1 MPNYKTGAPP
11 HPAIRRKPD
20 GAADPKEASQKPKA
34 GNEKPETKTK
44 KDKISKSKDVL
55 QIQDGSRTKSTERHL
70 MTIAPNHASFIV
82 LRKDAPRV
90 IALCGA
96 PESGKTHVQ
105 TILERRYGAASIDD
119 GAIIRRG
126 VMALYNLT
134 WEQVSTQE
142 GKRSKIAIP
151 GGDAFEIRDLLGKLG
166 NHLETLHG
174 DSFIP
179 RTALQEARERFG
191 ADRVLS
197 FGSVRRNQ
205 ASHYA
210 RAEHSICI
218 EVVREGA
225 VVTREFDFYDRNCI
239 DIVIENPW
247 RPGDDPEVAEA
258 ALEAEIVRKI
268 DVLMRA

>member
-1 MPNYKTGAPP
+1 
-11 HPAIRRKPD
+11 
-20 GAADPKEASQKPKA
+20 
-34 GNEKPETKTK
+34 
-44 KDKISKSKDVL
+44 
-55 QIQDGSRTKSTERHL
+55 
-70 MTIAPNHASFIV
+70 MTIVPSNASFIV
-82 LRKDAPRV
+82 LRNDAPRV

-105 TILERRYGAASIDD
+105 KILERRYGAASIDD

-134 WEQVSTQE
+134 WEQVSTQH
-142 GKRSKIAIP
+142 GKQSMIPVP
-151 GGDAFEIRDLLGKLG
+151 GGELIEIRNLLGKLG
-166 NHLETLHG
+166 NHLEALHG

-179 RTALQEARERFG
+179 RVALQEARERFG
-191 ADRVLS
+191 PDRVLS

-210 RAEHSICI
+210 GAEPSVCI

-225 VVTREFDFYDRNCI
+225 VITREFDSYDRSFI

-247 RPGDDPEVAEA
+247 RPGDDPDAAEA
-258 ALEAEIVRKI
+258 ALEAEIARNI
-268 DVLMRA
+268 DPLMFA